1 LEDVPVESLDRESRE
16 QKEPID
22 IDELEFVGNFKNSEK
37 EKKVRNKYE
46 QEEEKEVVKE
56 KKLKKV
62 ERKEFEFS
70 EF

>member
-46 QEEEKEVVKE
+46 
-56 KKLKKV
+56 
-62 ERKEFEFS
+62 
-70 EF
+70 